1 MELIKC
7 EICGKDIDLDDPNE
21 TIVTDLINKIIFCS
35 NCGHEIYIPLYEC
48 DPEKNKKCQSKELG
62 GWCQSYCFSTVK
74 KRFAKEPLK
83 IMKPK
88 DEYNKVE
95 ENIHKLEE

>member
-7 EICGKDIDLDDPNE
+7 DICGKDIDLDDPNT
-21 TIVTDLINKIIFCS
+21 TILTDLVNKIIFCPI
-35 NCGHEIYIPLYEC
+35 CKTEIYIPLYLC
-48 DPEKNKKCQSKELG
+48 DPNKNKKCSKTS
-62 GWCQSYCFSTVK
+62 CQTYCFSTFRK
-74 KRFAKEPLK
+74 QFAKKPLK